1 MKKFFNIERVYQ
13 FEWNDLRALTMIM
26 NVAFVMLFG
35 FSASWFGL
43 SIAVFGIIKDFTN
56 HNRHCNDII
65 MHFSSV
71 ILNIYFLTLMYKT
84 T

>member
-56 HNRHCNDII
+56 RNRHCNDII

>member
-26 NVAFVMLFG
+26 NVVFVMLFG

-43 SIAVFGIIKDFTN
+43 GIAAVGIIKDFTN
-56 HNRHCNDII
+56 PQRHFNDVM
-65 MHFSSV
+65 MHIASV
-71 ILNIYFLTLMYKT
+71 VLNCYFLSLMYRQF
-84 T
+84 

>member
-1 MKKFFNIERVYQ
+1 MKKFFNIKRVYQ

-26 NVAFVMLFG
+26 NVVFVMLFG

-43 SIAVFGIIKDFTN
+43 SIAVFGIIKDLTN
-56 HNRHCNDII
+56 YNRHCNDII

-84 T
+84 A